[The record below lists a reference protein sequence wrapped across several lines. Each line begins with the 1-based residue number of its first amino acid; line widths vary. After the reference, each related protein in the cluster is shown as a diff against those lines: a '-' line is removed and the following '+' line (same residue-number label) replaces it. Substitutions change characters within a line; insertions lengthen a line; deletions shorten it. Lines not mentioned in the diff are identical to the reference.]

1 MKKGAAHRGSSS
13 FLLIAAAAA
22 FAKQERNT
30 PQAGKPDD
38 RVNDPAKQRILTAKD
53 PGNQIKL
60 ENPHQCP
67 VQRTYNGKK

>member
-60 ENPHQCP
+60 ENAYQTP
-67 VQRTYNGKK
+67 VSTANDRKN